1 MFYISFLC
9 VYVFN
14 FWSVLYVD
22 VLNVLVLVYIIEDK
36 LVTYKLLSIVYLLNE
51 PIDEEML
58 SFALNN
64 ILALVT
70 VK

>member
-14 FWSVLYVD
+14 FWSLLYVD

-36 LVTYKLLSIVYLLNE
+36 LVIYKLLSIVYFLNE